1 MPYPLFDRSRL
12 ILRPLGER
20 VHDMSLAD
28 VMPLEAAI
36 EPYDNPDLDAIAAAM
51 VAARDQG
58 RPVIWTMGAH
68 VIKQG
73 LSRFV
78 VDLLRQGLISQVSMN
93 GACTIHDYELALIG
107 ATTESVADYIRT
119 GEFGLWEETGRL
131 NDVAAEAAAEGLG
144 LGEAIGRF
152 IYRLQPP
159 HGDVSILAAAYER
172 RVPAT
177 VHLGIGYD
185 ITHEH
190 PNCDGAALGQT
201 SYTDFLIF
209 AETVRRLEGGV
220 FLNLGSAVMGP
231 EVYLKALSMARNVAR
246 QEGQEIRR
254 FVTANF
260 DLLDLG
266 GDPHLQAPKSHP
278 MYYYRPWKT
287 ILVRTVADGGSS
299 YYVQA
304 DHRISIPHLHRRLV
318 ALRGGAPG
326 PVTNGVTPGAH
337 CEGGGCGDAPG
348 PVTHDVTLGAHHEG
362 GGCGP
367 A

>member
-1 MPYPLFDRSRL
+1 MPYPQFDRSRL

-28 VMPLEAAI
+28 VMALDCDVPA
-36 EPYDNPDLDAIAAAM
+36 YDNPDLDAIAAAM
-51 VAARDQG
+51 VAARANG
-58 RPVIWTMGAH
+58 RPIIWMMGAH

-78 VDLLRQGLISQVSMN
+78 VDLLRQGLITQVSMN
-93 GACTIHDYELALIG
+93 GACTIHDYELALVG
-107 ATTESVADYIRT
+107 ATTESVANYIRQ

-131 NDVAAEAAAEGLG
+131 NEVALEAAGEGIG
-144 LGEAIGRF
+144 LGEALGRF
-152 IYRLQPP
+152 LYRLRPP
-159 HGDVSILAAAYER
+159 HVDVSILATAYELG
-172 RVPAT
+172 VPAT

-201 SYTDFLIF
+201 SYADFLVF

-220 FLNLGSAVMGP
+220 FLNFGSAVMGP

-246 QEGQEIRR
+246 QDGEEIRA

-260 DLLDLG
+260 DLHDLG
-266 GDPHLQAPKSHP
+266 GDPHHQAPKSHP

-287 ILVRTVADGGSS
+287 ILVRTVADGGTS

-304 DHRISIPHLHRRLV
+304 DHRVSIPHLQRRLMD
-318 ALRGGAPG
+318 LTEAP
-326 PVTNGVTPGAH
+326 A
-337 CEGGGCGDAPG
+337 
-348 PVTHDVTLGAHHEG
+348 
-362 GGCGP
+362 
-367 A
+367 

>member
-1 MPYPLFDRSRL
+1 MPFPQFDRSRL
-12 ILRPLGER
+12 HLRPLGER
-20 VHDMSLAD
+20 VHDMALDEVLS
-28 VMPLEAAI
+28 LEA
-36 EPYDNPDLDAIAAAM
+36 EVPPYDNPDLDTVAAAI
-51 VAARDQG
+51 VAAREG
-58 RPVIWTMGAH
+58 GHPVIWMMGAH

-78 VDLLRQGLISQVSMN
+78 VDLLRQGLITQVSMN

-107 ATTESVADYIRT
+107 ATTESVAHYIKD
-119 GEFGLWEETGRL
+119 GEFGLWIETGRL

-144 LGEAIGRF
+144 LGEAVGRF

-159 HGDVSILAAAYER
+159 HVDVSILATAYELGI
-172 RVPAT
+172 PAT

-209 AETVRRLEGGV
+209 AEMVRGLEGGV
-220 FLNLGSAVMGP
+220 FLNFGSAVMGP

-260 DLLDLG
+260 DLHDLG

-287 ILVRTVADGGSS
+287 ILVRTVADGGAS

-304 DHRISIPHLHRRLV
+304 DHRLSIPHLHRRLA
-318 ALRGGAPG
+318 ALR
-326 PVTNGVTPGAH
+326 
-337 CEGGGCGDAPG
+337 E
-348 PVTHDVTLGAHHEG
+348 E
-362 GGCGP
+362 P

>member
-1 MPYPLFDRSRL
+1 MPFPQFDRSRL

-28 VMPLEAAI
+28 ILPLDGELP
-36 EPYDNPDLDAIAAAM
+36 PYENPDLEAIARAIV
-51 VAARDQG
+51 VAREG
-58 RPVIWTMGAH
+58 GHPVIWMMGAH

-78 VDLLRQGLISQVSMN
+78 VDLLRQGLITQVSMN
-93 GACTIHDYELALIG
+93 GACTIHDYELAIIG
-107 ATTESVADYIRT
+107 ATTESVANYIKD
-119 GEFGLWEETGRL
+119 GEFGLWIETGQL
-131 NDVAAEAAAEGLG
+131 NEVAAEGAAEGLG
-144 LGEAIGRF
+144 LGEAVGRF
-152 IYRLQPP
+152 LYRLQPP
-159 HGDVSILAAAYER
+159 HVDVSILATAYELGI
-172 RVPAT
+172 PAT

-209 AETVRRLEGGV
+209 AETVRHLEGGV
-220 FLNLGSAVMGP
+220 FLNFGSAVMGP

-246 QEGQEIRR
+246 QEGREIRH

-266 GDPHLQAPKSHP
+266 GDPHRQAPKSHP

-287 ILVRTVADGGSS
+287 ILVRTVADGGTS

-304 DHRISIPHLHRRLV
+304 DHRVSIPHLHRHLS
-318 ALRGGAPG
+318 ALRR
-326 PVTNGVTPGAH
+326 GVA
-337 CEGGGCGDAPG
+337 
-348 PVTHDVTLGAHHEG
+348 
-362 GGCGP
+362 
-367 A
+367 

>member
-1 MPYPLFDRSRL
+1 MPFPQFDRSRL

-28 VMPLEAAI
+28 VMPLDADL
-36 EPYDNPDLDAIAAAM
+36 PPFDNPDLEAIARAII
-51 VAARDQG
+51 AARDG
-58 RPVIWTMGAH
+58 GHPVIWMMGAH

-78 VDLLRQGLISQVSMN
+78 VDLLRRGFITQISMN

-107 ATTESVADYIRT
+107 ATTESVAHYIKE
-119 GEFGLWEETGRL
+119 GQFGLWIETGQL
-131 NDVAAEAAAEGLG
+131 NEIAAEAAAEGLG
-144 LGEAIGRF
+144 LGEAVGRF
-152 IYRLQPP
+152 IHRLRPP
-159 HGDVSILAAAYER
+159 HADISILATAYELGI
-172 RVPAT
+172 PAT

-209 AETVRRLEGGV
+209 AETVRSLEGGV
-220 FLNLGSAVMGP
+220 FLNFGSAVMGP

-246 QEGQEIRR
+246 QEGREIRH

-287 ILVRTVADGGSS
+287 ILVRTVADGGTS
-299 YYVQA
+299 YYIQA
-304 DHRISIPHLHRRLV
+304 DHRVSIPHLHRHLSRPDRGV
-318 ALRGGAPG
+318 A
-326 PVTNGVTPGAH
+326 
-337 CEGGGCGDAPG
+337 
-348 PVTHDVTLGAHHEG
+348 
-362 GGCGP
+362 
-367 A
+367 